1 MRYWWVN
8 QNQTYRHE
16 VQGGYLW
23 SPKRNA
29 NGARNPFYESMRE
42 VAPGDLILSFM
53 DTRILAVGIAQSY
66 CWESPKPLEFGT
78 SGQNWENVGWRVKV
92 HFTELRNKVRPKDH
106 IEILRPLL
114 PDRYSPLQP
123 NGNGLQSV
131 YLTEVPTPLAEVLF
145 GLIGAEVA
153 PIARSA
159 GDVMPV
165 SADDLDTWERKLEE
179 GVADDAAIP
188 ETDRLAII
196 RARKGQGLFKERV
209 GQIESRCR
217 ITGVENP
224 AHLIAS
230 HCKPWRDSTNEERL
244 NGENGLLLTPS
255 IDHLFDRGF
264 IGFEDNGKLIVSP
277 VAHRP
282 SLQRMGID
290 VALGHGMMDMAGDE
304 VDSRRKRDRAQPLV
318 FMITLHGSVLAW
330 PGRQIRCGGGNR
342 LDAGFLIVGDHGNRP
357 FRLRQISQHVRRRVN
372 VQDFGFALVKV
383 RVAAFEVVAH
393 LVRLDR
399 LTVQDVM
406 HCARCGFRQA
416 GMTGDGSV
424 AARMRRQQT
433 QRPEFVR
440 IAALFRFDAGLA
452 DQPGPRRF
460 GDLRRA
466 SRAGQILDCL
476 DRSHGSHPPG
486 ATRDPLAV
494 DAESCGDLGSIA
506 AVGQVQDDGGSL
518 DMVSRSGA

>member
-66 CWESPKPLEFGT
+66 CWESPKPLEFGN

-92 HFTELRNKVRPKDH
+92 HFTELTNKIRPKDH

-114 PDRYSPLQP
+114 PERYSPLQP

-131 YLTEVPTPLAEVLF
+131 YLTEVPTPLAEVLR
-145 GLIGAEVA
+145 GLIGAEVE

-159 GDVMPV
+159 NDAMPV
-165 SADDLDTWERKLEE
+165 SADDLDSWERKLEQ

-196 RARKGQGLFKERV
+196 RARKGQGLFKDRV
-209 GQIESRCR
+209 GQIEARCR

-224 AHLIAS
+224 VHLVAS

-264 IGFEDNGKLIVSP
+264 IGFEDNGKLIISP

-282 SLQRMGID
+282 SLHRMGID
-290 VALGHGMMDMAGDE
+290 VTG
-304 VDSRRKRDRAQPLV
+304 
-318 FMITLHGSVLAW
+318 I
-330 PGRQIRCGGGNR
+330 
-342 LDAGFLIVGDHGNRP
+342 
-357 FRLRQISQHVRRRVN
+357 VN
-372 VQDFGFALVKV
+372 VGGFTSGQRQFLDFHRNAVL
-383 RVAAFEVVAH
+383 
-393 LVRLDR
+393 L
-399 LTVQDVM
+399 Q
-406 HCARCGFRQA
+406 
-416 GMTGDGSV
+416 S
-424 AARMRRQQT
+424 
-433 QRPEFVR
+433 
-440 IAALFRFDAGLA
+440 I
-452 DQPGPRRF
+452 
-460 GDLRRA
+460 
-466 SRAGQILDCL
+466 
-476 DRSHGSHPPG
+476 RS
-486 ATRDPLAV
+486 
-494 DAESCGDLGSIA
+494 
-506 AVGQVQDDGGSL
+506 
-518 DMVSRSGA
+518 